1 MKLKVWFNHDYSAV
15 ASEIQALLQHEA
27 TLRPEDRIIGELHTA
42 HCDQDLAGSSAIH
55 RYAKEPENVTPD
67 RYLRWALVY
76 ANAHGINFLVLG
88 RHHSLLARHVDDFR
102 AIGVELLFACSAKE
116 LAIVDVKSDFYH
128 RLEQAFYA
136 DMVPYWK
143 IWNGEYRTTF
153 DQTIKSALRRGRG
166 QFKVCVKPA
175 SRLMGQNFFTFQ
187 DPEQRH
193 DSQTPVTWSI
203 QQTQTGAKKDW
214 MVMEYLAGPEYEV
227 DCLAWKGQLRNHKV
241 EMKCGGHAP
250 ERLQHSAELIRQLQ
264 VLAREFG
271 LSGLFRATFRQ
282 DRHGRFKVLGV
293 NPRITKG
300 TPARAGDRVNLIWE
314 WLKFAELADITSTA
328 YLAPAFTATQ
338 KRREPEAPRK
348 GKITTMPLD
357 IMLRERSY
365 ATC

>member
-1 MKLKVWFNHDYSAV
+1 
-15 ASEIQALLQHEA
+15 
-27 TLRPEDRIIGELHTA
+27 
-42 HCDQDLAGSSAIH
+42 
-55 RYAKEPENVTPD
+55 
-67 RYLRWALVY
+67 
-76 ANAHGINFLVLG
+76 
-88 RHHSLLARHVDDFR
+88 
-102 AIGVELLFACSAKE
+102 
-116 LAIVDVKSDFYH
+116 
-128 RLEQAFYA
+128 
-136 DMVPYWK
+136 
-143 IWNGEYRTTF
+143 
-153 DQTIKSALRRGRG
+153 
-166 QFKVCVKPA
+166 
-175 SRLMGQNFFTFQ
+175 
-187 DPEQRH
+187 
-193 DSQTPVTWSI
+193 
-203 QQTQTGAKKDW
+203 
-214 MVMEYLAGPEYEV
+214 
-227 DCLAWKGQLRNHKV
+227 
-241 EMKCGGHAP
+241 MKCGGHAP
-250 ERLQHSAELIRQLQ
+250 ERLQNSAELIRQLQ